1 MGGTLSEGRGC
12 SAVVRSEN
20 RENCLMEALKL
31 LIMPNAKLSY
41 PEQAHKL
48 WCDVNGEENRS
59 YETDAPRLGVSCS
72 ALFGGI

>member
-20 RENCLMEALKL
+20 RENRLMEALKL

-41 PEQAHKL
+41 PDQAL
-48 WCDVNGEENRS
+48 AVGTSVWCNIKTSEKS
-59 YETDAPRLGVSCS
+59 
-72 ALFGGI
+72 